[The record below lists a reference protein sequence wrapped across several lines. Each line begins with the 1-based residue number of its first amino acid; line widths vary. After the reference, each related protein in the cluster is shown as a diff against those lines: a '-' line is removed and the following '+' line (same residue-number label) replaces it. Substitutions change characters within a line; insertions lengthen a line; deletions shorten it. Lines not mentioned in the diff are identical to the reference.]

1 MRSVPYAAM
10 KDTQINCALFIALAL
25 SLSGC
30 KKPDA
35 VNELEKAAAA
45 MEKAEPTTTPA
56 TPDPGTSSEPSG
68 PPPVKQVQQAIA
80 DYKAGNMEDAVT
92 RLQLL
97 RRMAV
102 ISPQQRMAL
111 QDSIAAVMTEI
122 YTLAEKGDP
131 RAVAAVQR
139 YQQLQNAR

>member
-1 MRSVPYAAM
+1 M
-10 KDTQINCALFIALAL
+10 KASHIYCALFMMLAI

-30 KKPDA
+30 RKPSA
-35 VNELEKAAAA
+35 VNELEKAAAS
-45 MEKAEPTTTPA
+45 MEKAESPPAPA
-56 TPDPGTSSEPSG
+56 TPDPGTSREPAG
-68 PPPVKQVQQAIA
+68 PPPGKQVQQAIA

-97 RRMAV
+97 RRTTA
-102 ISPQQRMAL
+102 ITPQQRMAL

-131 RAVAAVQR
+131 RAIAAVQR

>member
-1 MRSVPYAAM
+1 M
-10 KDTQINCALFIALAL
+10 KANHIDCALFTVLVI

-30 KKPDA
+30 QKPDA
-35 VNELEKAAAA
+35 VNELEKVATAL
-45 MEKAEPTTTPA
+45 EKAEPAPAPA
-56 TPDPGTSSEPSG
+56 TPDPGTPREPSG
-68 PPPVKQVQQAIA
+68 PPPGKQVQQAIA
-80 DYKAGNMEDAVT
+80 DYKAGKMEDAVT
-92 RLQLL
+92 RLQIL
-97 RRMAV
+97 RRMSA

-131 RAVAAVQR
+131 RAIAAVQR